1 VVTVLVVRTYD
12 EEDSMRIAIY
22 GASGMVGSRVAA
34 EAVRRGH
41 EVTGVTRSGGVLPAG
56 VRAVRGD
63 AGDVAT
69 AKAVAGAADAVVS
82 AIGPSRTGADHQ
94 LYLDALQVLADHAGT
109 ARLLVVGG
117 AGSLLVDGVRLVDTP
132 GFPEAYKPEAL
143 TAARA
148 LELVRGLDVGWTFLS
163 PAPVIEPGE
172 RTGSYRSGLDS
183 PVGESISAE
192 DFAVA
197 LIDELERPAHRRQRF
212 TVAH

>member
-1 VVTVLVVRTYD
+1 
-12 EEDSMRIAIY
+12 MRIAVY

-41 EVTGVTRSGGVLPAG
+41 EVTGVTRSGGALPDG
-56 VRAVRGD
+56 VKAVNGD

-69 AKAVAGAADAVVS
+69 AKAVAAEADAVVS

-94 LYLDALQVLADHAGT
+94 LYLDALQVLAENAAE
-109 ARLLVVGG
+109 ARLLVIGG

-132 GFPEAYKPEAL
+132 GFPELYKPEAL

-148 LELVRGLDVGWTFLS
+148 LEQVRGLGDDVDWTFMS

-172 RTGSYRSGLDS
+172 RTGSYRRGVDS
-183 PVGESISAE
+183 PAGESISAE

-197 LIDELERPAHRRQRF
+197 LLDELETPAHRRRRF

>member
-1 VVTVLVVRTYD
+1 
-12 EEDSMRIAIY
+12 MRIAVY

-41 EVTGVTRSGGVLPAG
+41 QVTGVSRSGGVLPEG
-56 VRAVRGD
+56 VRAVNGD

-69 AKAVAGAADAVVS
+69 AKAVAAEADAVVS
-82 AIGPSRTGADHQ
+82 SIGPSRTGADHQ
-94 LYLDALQVLADHAGT
+94 LYLDALQTLAENAGE
-109 ARLLVVGG
+109 ARLLVIGG

-132 GFPEAYKPEAL
+132 GFPELYKPEAL
-143 TAARA
+143 TAAQA
-148 LELVRGLDVGWTFLS
+148 LEYVRGLGDDVDWTFLS

-197 LIDELERPAHRRQRF
+197 LLDELETPAHRRHRF
-212 TVAH
+212 TVAN